1 MKKFYQKEKKN
12 RADVYSLENIR
23 LILKSIVKNMKLV
36 NITRWNAVL
45 RLSSLSKKG
54 AKTRLVNR
62 CILTSRKGR
71 STNSYRFSR
80 LVFLRLVRS
89 GNISGLTKS
98 TW

>member
-1 MKKFYQKEKKN
+1 MKKFHQKEKKN
-12 RADVYSLENIR
+12 RADVYALENIR

-80 LVFLRLVRS
+80 LVFLRLVRA

>member
-1 MKKFYQKEKKN
+1 MKKFHQKERKN
-12 RADVYSLENIR
+12 RANAYASEDIR

-36 NITRWNAVL
+36 NIARWNAVL
-45 RLSSLSKKG
+45 KLSSLSKKG

-80 LVFLRLVRS
+80 LTFLRLVRA
-89 GNISGLTKS
+89 GNISGLKKS